1 MIHLQD
7 LPYLREIDIDFQNHI
22 GGYMGGGSWAITS
35 TMDSNGDNARIIIR
49 KNSLV
54 SVFSIYQ
61 FYLERFLIVCSVCL
75 LQDYF
80 S

>member
-1 MIHLQD
+1 MKPTFRERKEKLKNLEVSNLIHLHD

-49 KNSLV
+49 KNV
-54 SVFSIYQ
+54 VINH
-61 FYLERFLIVCSVCL
+61 IVIC
-75 LQDYF
+75 
-80 S
+80 